1 MLMIFIILV
10 FLPLVTR
17 RESALPAWLLLPSLS
32 LRPSPR
38 LILIFCMEDMDIL
51 VMGAMVATM
60 VSVRLMLS
68 QRLMLNP
75 TCMDMEDMDWDT
87 LAIPLDIMDIMV
99 YDIAILASVRLRL
112 SQRLM
117 LTLTFCMVD
126 MDWDALAILLDS
138 MDIILDIL
146 TTMASVKL
154 SPRLTPTFFMEDMDT
169 LDMLDTTDTPMLT
182 LDMLDTLDM
191 LLMLSPRLTPTF
203 CTEDMDI
210 LDTPDTMDTPIAP
223 IATTVKLFPL
233 VLWTANHPCF
243 LYQ

>member
-1 MLMIFIILV
+1 
-10 FLPLVTR
+10 
-17 RESALPAWLLLPSLS
+17 
-32 LRPSPR
+32 
-38 LILIFCMEDMDIL
+38 
-51 VMGAMVATM
+51 
-60 VSVRLMLS
+60 
-68 QRLMLNP
+68 
-75 TCMDMEDMDWDT
+75 MEDMDWDT
-87 LAIPLDIMDIMV
+87 LATPLDTMDIMV

-126 MDWDALAILLDS
+126 MDWDTLAILLDT
-138 MDIILDIL
+138 MDLL
-146 TTMASVKL
+146 T
-154 SPRLTPTFFMEDMDT
+154 MESA
-169 LDMLDTTDTPMLT
+169 
-182 LDMLDTLDM
+182 

-210 LDTPDTMDTPIAP
+210 LDTPDTMDTLIAP

>member
-1 MLMIFIILV
+1 
-10 FLPLVTR
+10 
-17 RESALPAWLLLPSLS
+17 
-32 LRPSPR
+32 
-38 LILIFCMEDMDIL
+38 
-51 VMGAMVATM
+51 
-60 VSVRLMLS
+60 
-68 QRLMLNP
+68 
-75 TCMDMEDMDWDT
+75 
-87 LAIPLDIMDIMV
+87 MDIMV
-99 YDIAILASVRLRL
+99 WDIAILASVKLRL

-126 MDWDALAILLDS
+126 MDWDTLAILLDS

-182 LDMLDTLDM
+182 MDLLTMESA

-203 CTEDMDI
+203 CMEDMDT
-210 LDTPDTMDTPIAP
+210 LDTPDTTDTLIAP